1 VQGRKSNN
9 GINQTVKGYEPK
21 PINSTVEWRLL
32 YIICINGV
40 FSDILAY
47 GKKVPVLTSLVL
59 LMYSQ

>member
-1 VQGRKSNN
+1 MVYCLNDVVQGRKSNN

-47 GKKVPVLTSLVL
+47 GKKAQHPLR
-59 LMYSQ
+59 